1 MMPIAKP
8 YIGKEEIKA
17 VSEVLKSGI
26 IAQGPKVRELEE
38 KFAKLCGTKY
48 AVAVNSGTAALH
60 TALHVTGIKQGDE
73 VITTPFTFIATANTI
88 LMQQAKPVFVDVDE
102 DTFNIDANKIKE
114 KISEKTKAIIT
125 VDLYGLLCDYN
136 ETGKIAKNNSI
147 VVIEDACQAVNAE
160 QNGRKAGNFGDIAAF
175 SFYGTKNITCGEGGM
190 ITTNSKEYAENAKLF
205 RQHGRS
211 NMTSYEYEG
220 LGYNYR
226 ATDISAAILLEQ
238 LKKISV
244 ITKKRTENAEYLSR
258 NLEKIKGIKVHD
270 AKNDGSHVF
279 HQYTI
284 RVLENFKLSRDELN
298 EHLNKKGIGT
308 GIYYPKPLH
317 LLPHFKKFG
326 YKEGDFPIAEK
337 LSSQVISLPVH
348 PHLAKEQ
355 LDYIIDVFKELE

>member
-60 TALHVTGIKQGDE
+60 TALHVAGIEQGDE

-88 LMQQAKPVFVDVDE
+88 LMQQAKPVFVDIDE

-114 KISEKTKAIIT
+114 KITKKTKAIVT

-136 ETGKIAKNNSI
+136 EIGKIAKTNNLMI
-147 VVIEDACQAVNAE
+147 VEDACQAVNAE
-160 QNGRKAGNFGDIAAF
+160 SNGKKAGNFGDIAAF
-175 SFYGTKNITCGEGGM
+175 SFYGTKNITSGEGGM
-190 ITTNSKEYAENAKLF
+190 ITTNNQEYAEKAKLF

-211 NMTSYEYEG
+211 KMTSYEYSG

-238 LKKISV
+238 LKKIGI
-244 ITKKRTENAEYLSR
+244 ITKKRIENAEYLTKG
-258 NLEKIKGIKVHD
+258 LAGIKGIKLPSP
-270 AKNDGSHVF
+270 KKDGSHVF

-284 RVLENFKLSRDELN
+284 RVMENFKLSRDELN

-308 GIYYPKPLH
+308 GVYYPKPLH

-337 LSSQVISLPVH
+337 LSNQVISLPVH

-355 LDYIIDVFKELE
+355 LDYIIKVFNKIE

>member
-1 MMPIAKP
+1 MIPIAKP
-8 YIGKEEIKA
+8 FLDDNEIKA

-48 AVAVNSGTAALH
+48 AVALNNGTAALH
-60 TALHVTGIKQGDE
+60 TSLHVAGIKKDDE

-88 LMQQAKPVFVDVDE
+88 LMQQAKPVFVDIDE
-102 DTFNIDANKIKE
+102 DTFNMDANKIKE
-114 KISEKTKAIIT
+114 KITKKTKAIVT

-136 ETGKIAKNNSI
+136 EIGKIAKNNSLII
-147 VVIEDACQAVNAE
+147 VEDACQAVNAE

-190 ITTNSKEYAENAKLF
+190 IATNNKEYADNAKLF

-211 NMTSYEYEG
+211 KMTSYEYSG

-238 LKKISV
+238 LKKIEI
-244 ITKKRTENAEYLSR
+244 ITKKRIENAEYLSK
-258 NLEKIKGIKVHD
+258 NLGKIKGIRVLG

-284 RVLENFKLSRDELN
+284 RVLENFKLSRDKLN

-308 GIYYPKPLH
+308 GVYYPKPLH
-317 LLPHFKKFG
+317 LLPHLKKFG
-326 YKEGDFPIAEK
+326 YREGDFPIAEK

-355 LDYIIDVFKELE
+355 LDYIINTIKEL

>member
-60 TALHVTGIKQGDE
+60 TALHVAGIEQGDE

-88 LMQQAKPVFVDVDE
+88 LMQQAKPVFVDIDE
-102 DTFNIDANKIKE
+102 DTFNIDADKIKE
-114 KISEKTKAIIT
+114 KITKKTKAIVT

-136 ETGKIAKNNSI
+136 KIGKIAKNNNLMI
-147 VVIEDACQAVNAE
+147 VEDACQAVNAE
-160 QNGRKAGNFGDIAAF
+160 QNGKKAGNFGDIAAF

-211 NMTSYEYEG
+211 NMASYEYEG

-238 LKKISV
+238 LKKIDI
-244 ITKKRTENAEYLSR
+244 ITKKRIENAECLTKGLVGIR
-258 NLEKIKGIKVHD
+258 GIKVPD
-270 AKNDGSHVF
+270 AKKDGS
-279 HQYTI
+279 
-284 RVLENFKLSRDELN
+284 N
-298 EHLNKKGIGT
+298 
-308 GIYYPKPLH
+308 
-317 LLPHFKKFG
+317 
-326 YKEGDFPIAEK
+326 
-337 LSSQVISLPVH
+337 
-348 PHLAKEQ
+348 
-355 LDYIIDVFKELE
+355 